1 MKKFL
6 TLALCCFLGISL
18 TYAQK
23 DPSKVEKNAK
33 EAKPLKRAEKQ
44 LENEEWEST
53 LKSVEEAFADPKIK
67 DADKVKLYEMKARVY
82 DSLAFRTEDDAK
94 LRENMKNMQENYQKV
109 AAAKGMK
116 KFIEPYNNI
125 IELATRND
133 TITPMVLMNRRF
145 LNKGVKFYEANDYV
159 NAFKWLDYASLANPK
174 DTTTLIYAM
183 QIGRMA
189 DSPNFARILTMGE
202 QLVKNN
208 YKQPMVYEYMS
219 FILKEENKDYEKALA
234 VIKDG
239 RKLYPTNKTLALQE
253 IDIYIKT
260 NRLQEAITNLEAAAN
275 ADPKN
280 TLLWSNLGILHEQS
294 GTPEKAETFYKK
306 AIEADPSN
314 YDAVY
319 SMGAFHYNKGF
330 KLIKDAA
337 NMDLKT
343 YEKEGEKLEDQA
355 KIHFKDALPYFE
367 KAYSLKKDDKQLLG
381 GLQSIYRNLQDTKKL
396 EEITKALE
404 KLGE

>member
-23 DPSKVEKNAK
+23 DATKVEKNAK

-44 LENEEWEST
+44 LENEEWEAT

-82 DSLAFRTEDDAK
+82 DTLTFRTEDDAK
-94 LRENMKNMQENYQKV
+94 LRENMAKMQENYQKV

-116 KFIEPYNNI
+116 KFIEPYNDVI
-125 IELATRND
+125 QLAVNND

-145 LNKGVKFYEANDYV
+145 LNKGVNFYNNQDYV

-174 DTTTLIYAM
+174 DTTTLVYGV

-189 DSPNFARILTMGE
+189 DSPNYPRILTMCE
-202 QLVKNN
+202 QLLKNN
-208 YKQPMVYEYMS
+208 YKQPLVYEYMS
-219 FILKEENKDYEKALA
+219 SILKEENKDYDKAIA
-234 VIKDG
+234 IIKEG
-239 RKLYPTNKTLALQE
+239 RKLYPSNKNLSLQE
-253 IDIYIKT
+253 VDIYIKT
-260 NRLQEAITNLEAAAN
+260 NRLQEAITNLETAAN

-280 TLLWSNLGILHEQS
+280 SLLWSNLGILHEQA
-294 GTPEKAETFYKK
+294 GNPEKAEPFYKK

-330 KLIKDAA
+330 KLVKEAA
-337 NMDLKT
+337 NMDLKV
-343 YEKEGEKLEDQA
+343 YEKDGVKLEEQA
-355 KIHFKDALPYFE
+355 KVHFKDALPYFE
-367 KAYSLKKDDKQLLG
+367 KAYSLKKDDRQLLG
-381 GLQSIYRNLQDTKKL
+381 GLQSIYRNLQDVKKL
-396 EEITKALE
+396 EEVTQALE